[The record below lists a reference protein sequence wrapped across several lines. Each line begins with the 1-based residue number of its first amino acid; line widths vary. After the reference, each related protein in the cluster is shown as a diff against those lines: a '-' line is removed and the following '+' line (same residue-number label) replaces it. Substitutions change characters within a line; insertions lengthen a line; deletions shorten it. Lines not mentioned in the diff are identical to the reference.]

1 MRSLLLAITLLHF
14 SISIANAAG
23 NLGDQFVTAKLA
35 YDASIDVPRSWQ
47 VMRDN
52 EMRAIETAAG
62 AAIDLSGYARLVD
75 GTESL
80 LVASFPDRLLY
91 ASVTVTSTALRG
103 STRSSAATLS
113 EAQLRS
119 GDLTILQGM
128 EATLARLG
136 GKAWGWT
143 PLKTIT
149 LGRTTVLHISYLRS
163 SDAGDRRVHI
173 YKCFGTGRIY
183 DVALSTSVVAEDV
196 NGVVLKRI
204 AESFSAP

>member
-1 MRSLLLAITLLHF
+1 MRSLLLAIILLHF
-14 SISIANAAG
+14 SIATAAG
-23 NLGDQFVTAKLA
+23 NLGNQFVTAKLA
-35 YDASIDVPRSWQ
+35 YDASIDVPRSWH

-52 EMRAIETAAG
+52 EMQAIETAVG

-80 LVASFPDRLLY
+80 LVAGFPDRLLY
-91 ASVTVTSTALRG
+91 AGVTVTSTALRG
-103 STRSSAATLS
+103 STRSSAAMLS

-119 GDLTILQGM
+119 GDSTIRQGM

-143 PLKTIT
+143 PLKVIT
-149 LGRTTVLHISYLRS
+149 LGRSKVLHISYLRS
-163 SDAGDRRVHI
+163 SDDGDRRVHI
-173 YKCFGTGRIY
+173 YKFFGTGRIY
-183 DVALSTSVVAEDV
+183 DVALSTSLVVEDV

-204 AESFSAP
+204 VESFSPP

>member
-14 SISIANAAG
+14 SIASAAG
-23 NLGDQFVTAKLA
+23 NLGNQFVTAKLA
-35 YDASIDVPRSWQ
+35 YDVSIDVPRSWH
-47 VMRDN
+47 VMRGN
-52 EMRAIETAAG
+52 EMRAIETAVG

-80 LVASFPDRLLY
+80 LVSIFPDPRLY
-91 ASVTVTSTALRG
+91 AGVTVTSTVLRG

-119 GDLTILQGM
+119 GDLTIRQGM
-128 EATLARLG
+128 EITLARLG
-136 GKAWGWT
+136 SKAWGWT
-143 PLKTIT
+143 PLKTHT

-173 YKCFGTGRIY
+173 YKFFGTGRIY
-183 DVALSTSVVAEDV
+183 DVALSTSVVAEGV
-196 NGVVLKRI
+196 NDVVLKRI
-204 AESFSAP
+204 ADSFSAP